1 MEASAFTIAIIF
13 LVIVFYGDKFLREL
27 SANWAFN
34 LQDKPTE
41 FPIEYPMEPMFENY
55 DSIKKDIFD
64 CTTTEELKKVYVRI
78 IIFESCYDDSATF
91 TIELQEMYSEQE
103 KILKDY
109 SCDK

>member
-27 SANWAFN
+27 SATWMGE
-34 LQDKPTE
+34 LKDKPTE

-64 CTTTEELKKVYVRI
+64 CTTIEELKKVYVRI
-78 IIFESCYDDSATF
+78 ILFESCYEGSEPF
-91 TIELQEMYSEQE
+91 TGELIEMYQDQE
-103 KILKDY
+103 KILSDY
-109 SCDK
+109 SYDK